1 MSQFNPHDKYFK
13 RAKAEGFR
21 ARSAFKLEGIQEKFD
36 LIKPGMKVLDLGAA
50 PGSFLQYIG
59 RQVGGSGLGVGLDL
73 QEIKPFD
80 EANIKAFVADIY
92 DDERVEEVIKETG
105 VRGFHLVTSDLAPK
119 TTGIPSLDGNAS
131 LELNLQVLAIAKRH
145 LRRGGGVVMKILSG
159 FNEGDLIGQA
169 RKMFKQVKKFRP
181 QAIRKSS
188 HESYIIGLK
197 KH

>member
-1 MSQFNPHDKYFK
+1 M
-13 RAKAEGFR
+13 
-21 ARSAFKLEGIQEKFD
+21 
-36 LIKPGMKVLDLGAA
+36 
-50 PGSFLQYIG
+50 
-59 RQVGGSGLGVGLDL
+59 
-73 QEIKPFD
+73 
-80 EANIKAFVADIY
+80 ADIY

-145 LRRGGGVVMKILSG
+145 LRRGGGVIMKILSG

-188 HESYIIGLK
+188 HESYIICLK
-197 KH
+197 KI